1 MCNTTRLAVLV
12 PYISAILFRRSV
24 AWVSI
29 NCDSACFDSCISF
42 ILLLCGQRCVSFT
55 IKSKNADDENE
66 NRESIAP

>member
-29 NCDSACFDSCISF
+29 NCDSACFDSCISLSSVVWAEMRVF
-42 ILLLCGQRCVSFT
+42 YHQ
-55 IKSKNADDENE
+55 KHQNADDENE